1 MNQQHT
7 FNQYCS
13 SSSSREF
20 TFTQPNKP
28 KTEEEKKKNRYEAV
42 KRHRELMETV
52 KFLENEELKEKENQ
66 LRNLER
72 EKSEEIGKIKALS
85 ELFSIIVMNNPTYM
99 DKDFHRCRKALF
111 NIANNAEK
119 IT

>member
-52 KFLENEELKEKENQ
+52 KLLENEELKIQPIWMKTSIDVGKHSSTLPTMQKRSLLFEKD
-66 LRNLER
+66 L
-72 EKSEEIGKIKALS
+72 
-85 ELFSIIVMNNPTYM
+85 
-99 DKDFHRCRKALF
+99 
-111 NIANNAEK
+111 
-119 IT
+119 